1 VISCSTGGRVIYMT
15 IREPYSE
22 QEAMAFLEALAR
34 NPAVPDSALLLIDT
48 RAFTRDFPEIDMGLL
63 GAKLG
68 PCCALVIGGH
78 QADDARDF
86 GSRVQHD
93 GGPAVAVFQDLAAA
107 YDWIGRYR

>member
-1 VISCSTGGRVIYMT
+1 MT
-15 IREPYSE
+15 IREPYSSE
-22 QEAMAFLEALAR
+22 EAISFLSALAR

-48 RAFTRDFPEIDMGLL
+48 RAFSRDFPEIEMGLL

-78 QADDARDF
+78 QADEAKDF
-86 GSRVQHD
+86 GSRVRRG
-93 GGPAVAVFQDLAAA
+93 GGPEVEVFQDLAAA